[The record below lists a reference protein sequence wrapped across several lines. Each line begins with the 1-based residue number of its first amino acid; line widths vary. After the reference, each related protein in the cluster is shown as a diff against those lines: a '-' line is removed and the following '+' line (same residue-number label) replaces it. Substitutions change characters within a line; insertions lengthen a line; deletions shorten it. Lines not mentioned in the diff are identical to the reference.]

1 MLDPLLRLQAAGATS
16 LAPAAPN
23 GATALSFGV
32 GLRVLS
38 SRSECSYAS
47 VLISAERPDHYRL

>member
-23 GATALSFGV
+23 GATARSFGV
-32 GLRVLS
+32 GLRALS
-38 SRSECSYAS
+38 SRSECNYAS
-47 VLISAERPDHYRL
+47 VLISAEPPDHYRL